1 MSINELLQ
9 EIVKSFNPDRC
20 RIKDKNGTVIK
31 FVKNKME
38 MKNETKK
45 NIARD

>member
-1 MSINELLQ
+1 MNINDV
-9 EIVKSFNPDRC
+9 VKKLIKEFNVDSY

-38 MKNETKK
+38 MKNETEK
-45 NIARD
+45 NITRD